1 MKNLNHIF
9 FLYYIMSL
17 SKKMLRDISIN
28 KTQFISIFLMAFLGV
43 FAFCGV
49 CSEYY
54 GLEQTSHD
62 FYTDTN
68 LADGW
73 IYNTTITD
81 EALDEINNF
90 STDSEK
96 QLIVKSVGNFSN
108 DPDITLHFLDTNEI
122 SKFYTT
128 EGEDFN
134 LSDDSGVWLDKRFAD
149 AQNLTVGDNISFTFN
164 GLEIEKEIKGIGY
177 SPEYVYEASP
187 TSIIPDFKDMGFA
200 YLSYKAFPSDIQYN
214 TLLVKFNQT
223 PDEFRDS
230 LDGSVEYLSFTEQT
244 DHVSVNQ
251 FENEMSQHKM
261 IGDVF
266 PIVFILVT
274 FLTLLTTMTRIIS
287 HQRTQ
292 IGVLKAVGYKNRTII
307 LHYMSYGF
315 WLVLAGAIL
324 GLFLGPAIIP
334 RLFYPSMTS
343 RYSLPVWHPGFDM
356 SFVYVALIMVLSSLL
371 VSYLA
376 ARNISKEN
384 PANTMRPKAPNI
396 STSGFLE
403 NSRIWNK
410 ANFNIRW
417 NYRDAKRNKFRA
429 LMAIVGVMGCV
440 ALLISAFGMNDSM
453 ENIKHWEYDDI
464 SHFESKLI
472 IESGASLSDIEDVR
486 KEVNGS
492 TIMEQAIEIKGHGN
506 EKTASLLVLNDTTL
520 ISQTDKDGNSINL
533 SSTDI
538 SLSAKTAES
547 LNVGVGDTIEWHVVG
562 SDDWVSCKITNIHGE
577 PLSQGIILSKEKFD
591 DLDLNYTPTSIITA
605 ENVEGNHD
613 SIKSITTLNEMKN
626 NWDEM
631 SGSVM
636 MMVSILIFFAILLAI
651 VVLYN
656 LGILSFTEIER
667 EIATLKVLGF
677 KTGDLRKLLLTQ
689 NLVFTFIGFI
699 LGIPLGFY
707 LMTLMMNAA
716 GDSLYYI
723 PSLTLGN
730 ILLSG
735 VITFIVSIA
744 VNLLFSSKIKNLN
757 MVEALKDVE

>member
-1 MKNLNHIF
+1 
-9 FLYYIMSL
+9 MSL

-28 KTQFISIFLMAFLGV
+28 KTQFISIFLMAFLGI

>member
-1 MKNLNHIF
+1 
-9 FLYYIMSL
+9 MSL
-17 SKKMLRDISIN
+17 SKKMLRDIKIN
-28 KTQFISIFLMAFLGV
+28 KTQFISIFLMAFLGI

-54 GLEQTSHD
+54 GLEQTSSD

-81 EALDEINNF
+81 DAIDEINNF
-90 STDSEK
+90 TTNSEK
-96 QLIVKSVGNFSN
+96 QLVVQSVANFSN
-108 DPDITLHFLDTNEI
+108 DPDITLHFVEDNEI
-122 SKFYTT
+122 SKFYVSQGQ
-128 EGEDFN
+128 EFN
-134 LSDDSGVWLDKRFAD
+134 LSDESGVWLDKRFAD
-149 AQNLTVGDNISFTFN
+149 AQNLSVGDNISFKFN
-164 GLEIEKEIKGIGY
+164 GIEIEKEIKGIGY

-200 YLSYKAFPSDIQYN
+200 YMSYNAFPSDIKYN
-214 TLLVKFNQT
+214 VLLVKFNQS
-223 PDEFRDS
+223 PNDFKNS
-230 LDGSVEYLSFTEQT
+230 LDDSVEYLSFTKQSE
-244 DHVSVNQ
+244 HVSVSQ
-251 FENEMSQHKM
+251 FNEEMAQHKM

-307 LHYMSYGF
+307 LHFMSYGF

-324 GLFLGPAIIP
+324 GLILGPMIIP
-334 RLFYPSMTS
+334 NLFYPTMTY
-343 RYSLPVWHPGFDM
+343 RYSLPEWNPGFDI
-356 SFVYVALIMVLSSLL
+356 SFVVVATLMVVSSLL

-396 STSGFLE
+396 SSSGFLE
-403 NSRIWNK
+403 KSSLWNK
-410 ANFNIRW
+410 LNFNLRW

-440 ALLISAFGMNDSM
+440 ALLVSAFGMNDSM
-453 ENIKHWEYDDI
+453 DNLKNWEYDDI

-472 IESGASLSDIEDVR
+472 INNGASLSDIDDVR
-486 KEVNGS
+486 KDVNGH
-492 TIMEQAIEIKGHGN
+492 TIMEQAIEIKAQGN
-506 EKTASLLVLNDTTL
+506 ENTASLLTLNDTNL
-520 ISQTDKDGNSINL
+520 ISQTDKNKNPINL
-533 SSTDI
+533 SATDI
-538 SLSAKTAES
+538 SLSAKMAES
-547 LNVGVGDTIEWHVVG
+547 LNVDVGDTIKWHVIG
-562 SDDWVSCKITNIHGE
+562 SDDWVECKITNIHGE
-577 PLSQGIILSKEKFD
+577 PLSQGIILSSDK
-591 DLDLNYTPTSIITA
+591 LDELGLNFTPTSIITSK
-605 ENVEGNHD
+605 NVDKEYD
-613 SIKSITTLNEMKN
+613 SIKSVTTLSEMRE

-631 SGSVM
+631 SGSIM
-636 MMVSILIFFAILLAI
+636 MMVSILIFFAVLLAI

-677 KTGDLRKLLLTQ
+677 KTADLRKLLLTQ
-689 NLVFTFIGFI
+689 NIIFTAIGFI

-707 LMTLMMNAA
+707 LMTLMMDAA
-716 GDSLYYI
+716 GESLYYI

-730 ILLSG
+730 IILSG
-735 VITFIVSIA
+735 VITFAVSIV
-744 VNLLFSSKIKNLN
+744 VNLLFSSKIGNLN

>member
-1 MKNLNHIF
+1 
-9 FLYYIMSL
+9 MSL
-17 SKKMLRDISIN
+17 SKKMLRDIKIN
-28 KTQFISIFLMAFLGV
+28 KTQFISIFLMAFLGI

-54 GLEQTSHD
+54 GLEQTSSD
-62 FYTDTN
+62 FYTNTN

-81 EALDEINNF
+81 DAIDEINNF
-90 STDSEK
+90 TTNSEK
-96 QLIVKSVGNFSN
+96 QLVVQSVANFSN
-108 DPDITLHFLDTNEI
+108 DPDITLHFVEDNEI
-122 SKFYTT
+122 SKFYVSQGQ
-128 EGEDFN
+128 EFN
-134 LSDDSGVWLDKRFAD
+134 LSDESGVWLDKRFAD
-149 AQNLTVGDNISFTFN
+149 AQNLSVGDNISFKFN
-164 GLEIEKEIKGIGY
+164 GIEIEKEIKGIGY

-200 YLSYKAFPSDIQYN
+200 YMSYKAFPSDIKYN
-214 TLLVKFNQT
+214 VLLVKFNQS
-223 PDEFRDS
+223 PDDFKNS
-230 LDGSVEYLSFTEQT
+230 LDDSVEYLSFTKQSE
-244 DHVSVNQ
+244 HVSVSQ
-251 FENEMSQHKM
+251 FNEEMAQHKM

-307 LHYMSYGF
+307 LHFMSYGF

-324 GLFLGPAIIP
+324 GLILGPMIIP
-334 RLFYPSMTS
+334 NLFYPTMTY
-343 RYSLPVWHPGFDM
+343 RYSLPEWNPGFDI
-356 SFVYVALIMVLSSLL
+356 SFVVVAALMVLSSLL

-396 STSGFLE
+396 SSSGFLE
-403 NSRIWNK
+403 KSSLWNRL
-410 ANFNIRW
+410 NFNLRW

-440 ALLISAFGMNDSM
+440 ALLVSAFGMNDSM
-453 ENIKHWEYDDI
+453 DNLKTWEYDDI

-472 IESGASLSDIEDVR
+472 INNGASLSDIDDVR
-486 KEVNGS
+486 KDVNGH
-492 TIMEQAIEIKGHGN
+492 TIMEQAIEIKAQGN
-506 EKTASLLVLNDTTL
+506 EKTASLLILNDTNL
-520 ISQTDKDGNSINL
+520 ISQTDKNKNPL
-533 SSTDI
+533 SLSNTDI
-538 SLSAKTAES
+538 SLSAKMAES
-547 LNVGVGDTIEWHVVG
+547 LNVGVGDTIKWHVIG
-562 SDDWVSCKITNIHGE
+562 SDDWVECKITNIHGE
-577 PLSQGIILSKEKFD
+577 PLSQGIILSSDK
-591 DLDLNYTPTSIITA
+591 LDELGLNFTPTSIITSQ
-605 ENVEGNHD
+605 NVDKEYD
-613 SIKSITTLNEMKN
+613 SIKSVTTLSEMKE

-631 SGSVM
+631 SGSIM

-689 NLVFTFIGFI
+689 NIIFTAIGFI

-707 LMTLMMNAA
+707 LMTLMVDAA
-716 GDSLYYI
+716 GESLYYI

-730 ILLSG
+730 IILSG
-735 VITFIVSIA
+735 VITFAVSIV
-744 VNLLFSSKIKNLN
+744 VNLLFSSKIGNLN

>member
-1 MKNLNHIF
+1 
-9 FLYYIMSL
+9 MSL

-54 GLEQTSHD
+54 GLEQTSQD

-81 EALDEINNF
+81 EALDKINNF

-244 DHVSVNQ
+244 DHVNVNQ

-324 GLFLGPAIIP
+324 GFFLGPAIIP

-384 PANTMRPKAPNI
+384 PADTMRPKAPNI

-677 KTGDLRKLLLTQ
+677 KTGDLRKLLLT
-689 NLVFTFIGFI
+689 
-699 LGIPLGFY
+699 
-707 LMTLMMNAA
+707 
-716 GDSLYYI
+716 
-723 PSLTLGN
+723 
-730 ILLSG
+730 
-735 VITFIVSIA
+735 
-744 VNLLFSSKIKNLN
+744 KN
-757 MVEALKDVE
+757 

>member
-1 MKNLNHIF
+1 
-9 FLYYIMSL
+9 MSL
-17 SKKMLRDISIN
+17 SKKMLRDIKIN
-28 KTQFISIFLMAFLGV
+28 KTQFISIFLMAFLGI

-54 GLEQTSHD
+54 GLEQTSD
-62 FYTDTN
+62 AFYQDTN

-73 IYNTTITD
+73 IYNTTISD
-81 EALDEINNF
+81 EALGEINNH
-90 STDSEK
+90 TTNSER
-96 QLIVKSVGNFSN
+96 QLVVKSVGDFDN
-108 DPDITLHFLDTNEI
+108 DPDITLHFVEDNEI

-149 AQNLTVGDNISFTFN
+149 AQNLTVGDNISFEFN
-164 GLEIEKEIKGIGY
+164 GLNIEKEIKGIGY

-200 YLSYKAFPSDIQYN
+200 YLSHNAFPSDIRYN
-214 TLLVKFNQT
+214 VLLVKFNQN
-223 PDEFRDS
+223 PDDFKDY
-230 LDGSVEYLSFTEQT
+230 LDDNVDHLSFTKQD
-244 DHVSVNQ
+244 DHVSVMQ
-251 FENEMSQHKM
+251 FKEEMDQHKM

-274 FLTLLTTMTRIIS
+274 FLTLLTTMTRIIA

-292 IGVLKAVGYKNRTII
+292 IGVLKAVGYKNRSII

-315 WLVLAGAIL
+315 WLVFAGAFS
-324 GLFLGPAIIP
+324 GLISGPMIIP
-334 RLFYPSMTS
+334 KLFYPTMTS
-343 RYSLPVWHPGFDM
+343 RYSLPQWNPGFDI
-356 SFVYVALIMVLSSLL
+356 SFVLVAALMVLSSLL

-384 PANTMRPKAPNI
+384 PANTMRPKAPNF
-396 STSGFLE
+396 SSSGHLE
-403 NSRIWNK
+403 KSRFWNRM
-410 ANFNIRW
+410 NFNLRW
-417 NYRDAKRNKFRA
+417 NYRDAQRNNFRA

-453 ENIKHWEYDDI
+453 ENLETWEYDDI

-472 IESGASLSDIEDVR
+472 LNNGVLASDIDEVSED
-486 KEVNGS
+486 VNGS
-492 TIMEQAIEIKGHGN
+492 TIMEQAIEIKAQGK
-506 EKTASLLVLNDTTL
+506 EETAMILALNDSDL
-520 ISQTDKDGNSINL
+520 ISQTDSDGNPINL

-538 SLSAKTAES
+538 SLSIKMAER
-547 LNVGVGDTIEWHVVG
+547 LNVGVGDTIKWHIVG
-562 SDDWVSCKITNIHGE
+562 SDDWIECKITNIHGE
-577 PLSQGIILSKEKFD
+577 PLSQGIIMYSDELE
-591 DLDLNYTPTSIITA
+591 DLGLNYTPTSIIT
-605 ENVEGNHD
+605 ENEVTKDYD
-613 SIKSITTLNEMKN
+613 SVKSVTTIGDMKDSWNEMT
-626 NWDEM
+626 E
-631 SGSVM
+631 SVM
-636 MMVSILIFFAILLAI
+636 MMVSILIFFAVLLAI

-689 NLVFTFIGFI
+689 NVIFTAIGFI

-716 GDSLYYI
+716 GESLYYI

-730 ILLSG
+730 IVLSA
-735 VITFIVSIA
+735 VITFTASIV
-744 VNLLFSSKIKNLN
+744 VNLLFSGKIRNLN

>member
-1 MKNLNHIF
+1 
-9 FLYYIMSL
+9 MSL
-17 SKKMLRDISIN
+17 SKKMLRDIKIN
-28 KTQFISIFLMAFLGV
+28 KTQFISIFLMAFLGI

-54 GLEQTSHD
+54 GLEQTSSD

-81 EALDEINNF
+81 DAIDEINNF
-90 STDSEK
+90 TTNSEK
-96 QLIVKSVGNFSN
+96 QLVVQSVANFSN
-108 DPDITLHFLDTNEI
+108 DPDITLHFVEDNEI
-122 SKFYTT
+122 SKFYVSQGQ
-128 EGEDFN
+128 EFN
-134 LSDDSGVWLDKRFAD
+134 LSDESGVWLDKRFAD
-149 AQNLTVGDNISFTFN
+149 AQNLSVGDNISFKFN
-164 GLEIEKEIKGIGY
+164 GIEIEKEIKGIGY

-200 YLSYKAFPSDIQYN
+200 YMSYKAFPSDIKYN
-214 TLLVKFNQT
+214 VLLVKFNQS
-223 PDEFRDS
+223 PDDFKNS
-230 LDGSVEYLSFTEQT
+230 LDDSVEYLSFTKQSE
-244 DHVSVNQ
+244 HVSVSQ
-251 FENEMSQHKM
+251 FNEEMAQHKM

-307 LHYMSYGF
+307 LHFMSYGF

-324 GLFLGPAIIP
+324 GLILGPMIIP
-334 RLFYPSMTS
+334 NLFYPTMTY
-343 RYSLPVWHPGFDM
+343 RYSLPEWNPGFDI
-356 SFVYVALIMVLSSLL
+356 SFVVVAALMVLSSLL
-371 VSYLA
+371 ISYLA

-396 STSGFLE
+396 SSSGFLE
-403 NSRIWNK
+403 KSSLWNRL
-410 ANFNIRW
+410 NFNLRW

-440 ALLISAFGMNDSM
+440 ALLVSAFGMNDSM
-453 ENIKHWEYDDI
+453 DNLKTWEYDDI

-472 IESGASLSDIEDVR
+472 INNGASLSDIDDVR
-486 KEVNGS
+486 KDVNGH
-492 TIMEQAIEIKGHGN
+492 TIMEQAIEIKAQGN
-506 EKTASLLVLNDTTL
+506 EKTASLLILNDTNL
-520 ISQTDKDGNSINL
+520 ISQTDKNKNPL
-533 SSTDI
+533 SLSNTDI
-538 SLSAKTAES
+538 SLSAKMAES
-547 LNVGVGDTIEWHVVG
+547 LNVGVGDTIKWHVIG
-562 SDDWVSCKITNIHGE
+562 SDDWVECKITNIHGE
-577 PLSQGIILSKEKFD
+577 PLSQGIILSSDK
-591 DLDLNYTPTSIITA
+591 LDELGLNFTPTSIITSQ
-605 ENVEGNHD
+605 NVDKEYD
-613 SIKSITTLNEMKN
+613 SIKSVTTLSEMKE

-631 SGSVM
+631 SGSIM
-636 MMVSILIFFAILLAI
+636 MMVSILIFFAVLLAI

-689 NLVFTFIGFI
+689 NIIFTAIGFI

-707 LMTLMMNAA
+707 LMTLMMDAA
-716 GDSLYYI
+716 GESLYYI

-730 ILLSG
+730 IILSG
-735 VITFIVSIA
+735 VITFAVSIV

>member
-1 MKNLNHIF
+1 
-9 FLYYIMSL
+9 MSL

-28 KTQFISIFLMAFLGV
+28 KTQFISIFLMAFLGI

-292 IGVLKAVGYKNRTII
+292 IGVLKAVGYKNRTMI

-472 IESGASLSDIEDVR
+472 IESGASLSDIEDVK

>member
-1 MKNLNHIF
+1 
-9 FLYYIMSL
+9 MSL

-28 KTQFISIFLMAFLGV
+28 KTQFISIFLMAFLGI

-520 ISQTDKDGNSINL
+520 ISQTDKDGNPINL

-591 DLDLNYTPTSIITA
+591 DLDLNYTPTSIITT

>member
-1 MKNLNHIF
+1 
-9 FLYYIMSL
+9 
-17 SKKMLRDISIN
+17 
-28 KTQFISIFLMAFLGV
+28 MAFLGI

-54 GLEQTSHD
+54 GLEQTSSD

-81 EALDEINNF
+81 DAIDEINNF
-90 STDSEK
+90 TTNSEK
-96 QLIVKSVGNFSN
+96 QLVVQSVANFSN
-108 DPDITLHFLDTNEI
+108 DPDITLHFVEDNEI
-122 SKFYTT
+122 SKFYVSQGQ
-128 EGEDFN
+128 EFN
-134 LSDDSGVWLDKRFAD
+134 LSDESGVWLDKRFAD
-149 AQNLTVGDNISFTFN
+149 AQNLSVGDNISFKFN
-164 GLEIEKEIKGIGY
+164 GIEIEKEIKGIGY

-200 YLSYKAFPSDIQYN
+200 YMSYKAFPSDIKYN
-214 TLLVKFNQT
+214 VLLVKFNQS
-223 PDEFRDS
+223 PDDFKNS
-230 LDGSVEYLSFTEQT
+230 LDDSVEYLSFTKQSE
-244 DHVSVNQ
+244 HVSVSQ
-251 FENEMSQHKM
+251 FNEEMAQHKM

-307 LHYMSYGF
+307 LHFMSYGF
-315 WLVLAGAIL
+315 WMVLSGAIL
-324 GLFLGPAIIP
+324 GLILGPMIIP
-334 RLFYPSMTS
+334 NLFYPTMTY
-343 RYSLPVWHPGFDM
+343 RYSLPEWNPGFDI
-356 SFVYVALIMVLSSLL
+356 SFVVVAALMVVSSLL

-396 STSGFLE
+396 SSSGFLE
-403 NSRIWNK
+403 KSSLWNK
-410 ANFNIRW
+410 LNFNLRW

-440 ALLISAFGMNDSM
+440 ALLVSAFGMNDSM
-453 ENIKHWEYDDI
+453 DNLKNWEYDDI

-472 IESGASLSDIEDVR
+472 INNGASLSDIDDVR
-486 KEVNGS
+486 KDVNGH
-492 TIMEQAIEIKGHGN
+492 TIMEQAIEIKAQGN
-506 EKTASLLVLNDTTL
+506 ENTASLLTLNDTNL
-520 ISQTDKDGNSINL
+520 ISQTDKNKNPINL
-533 SSTDI
+533 SATDI
-538 SLSAKTAES
+538 SLSAKMAES
-547 LNVGVGDTIEWHVVG
+547 LNVDVGDTIKWHVIG
-562 SDDWVSCKITNIHGE
+562 SDDWVECKITNIHGE
-577 PLSQGIILSKEKFD
+577 PLSQGIILSSDK
-591 DLDLNYTPTSIITA
+591 LDELGLNFTPTSIITSK
-605 ENVEGNHD
+605 NVDKEYD
-613 SIKSITTLNEMKN
+613 SIKSVTTLSEMRE

-631 SGSVM
+631 SGSIM
-636 MMVSILIFFAILLAI
+636 MMVSILIFFAVLLAI

-677 KTGDLRKLLLTQ
+677 KTADLRKLLLTQ
-689 NLVFTFIGFI
+689 NIIFTAIGFI

-707 LMTLMMNAA
+707 LMTLMMDAA
-716 GDSLYYI
+716 GESLYYI

-730 ILLSG
+730 IILSG
-735 VITFIVSIA
+735 VITFTVSIV
-744 VNLLFSSKIKNLN
+744 VNLLFSSKIGNLN
-757 MVEALKDVE
+757 MVEALKDLE

>member
-1 MKNLNHIF
+1 
-9 FLYYIMSL
+9 MSL
-17 SKKMLRDISIN
+17 SKKMLRDIKIN
-28 KTQFISIFLMAFLGV
+28 KTQFISIFLMAFLGI

-54 GLEQTSHD
+54 GLEQTSSD

-81 EALDEINNF
+81 DAIDEINNF
-90 STDSEK
+90 TTNSEK
-96 QLIVKSVGNFSN
+96 QLVVQSVANFSN
-108 DPDITLHFLDTNEI
+108 DPDITLHFVEDNEI
-122 SKFYTT
+122 SKFYVSQGQ
-128 EGEDFN
+128 EFN
-134 LSDDSGVWLDKRFAD
+134 LSDESGVWLDKRFAD
-149 AQNLTVGDNISFTFN
+149 AQNLSVGDNISFKFN
-164 GLEIEKEIKGIGY
+164 GIEIEKEIKGIGY

-187 TSIIPDFKDMGFA
+187 TSIIPDFKDIGFA
-200 YLSYKAFPSDIQYN
+200 YMSYKAFPSDIKYN
-214 TLLVKFNQT
+214 VLLVKFNQS
-223 PDEFRDS
+223 PDDFKNS
-230 LDGSVEYLSFTEQT
+230 LDDSVEYLSFTKQSE
-244 DHVSVNQ
+244 HVSVSQ
-251 FENEMSQHKM
+251 FNEEMAQHKM

-274 FLTLLTTMTRIIS
+274 FLTLLTSMTRIIS

-307 LHYMSYGF
+307 LHFMSYGF

-324 GLFLGPAIIP
+324 GLILGPMIIP
-334 RLFYPSMTS
+334 NLFYPTMTY
-343 RYSLPVWHPGFDM
+343 RYSLPEWNPGFDI
-356 SFVYVALIMVLSSLL
+356 SFVVVAALMVLSSLL

-396 STSGFLE
+396 SSSGFLE
-403 NSRIWNK
+403 KSSLWNRL
-410 ANFNIRW
+410 NFNLRW

-440 ALLISAFGMNDSM
+440 ALLVSAFGMNDSM
-453 ENIKHWEYDDI
+453 DNLKTWEYDDI

-472 IESGASLSDIEDVR
+472 INNGASLSDIDDVR
-486 KEVNGS
+486 KDVNGH
-492 TIMEQAIEIKGHGN
+492 TIMEQAIEIKAQGN
-506 EKTASLLVLNDTTL
+506 EKTASLLILNDTNL
-520 ISQTDKDGNSINL
+520 ISQTDKNKNPL
-533 SSTDI
+533 SLSNTDI
-538 SLSAKTAES
+538 SLSAKMAES
-547 LNVGVGDTIEWHVVG
+547 LNVGVGDTIKWHVIG
-562 SDDWVSCKITNIHGE
+562 SDDWVECKITNIHGE
-577 PLSQGIILSKEKFD
+577 PLSQGIILSSDK
-591 DLDLNYTPTSIITA
+591 LDELGLNFTPTSIITSQ
-605 ENVEGNHD
+605 NVDKEYD
-613 SIKSITTLNEMKN
+613 SIKSVTTLSEMKE

-631 SGSVM
+631 SGSIM
-636 MMVSILIFFAILLAI
+636 MMVSILIFFAVLLAI

-689 NLVFTFIGFI
+689 NILFTAIGFI

-707 LMTLMMNAA
+707 LMTLMMDAA
-716 GDSLYYI
+716 GESLYYI

-730 ILLSG
+730 IILSG
-735 VITFIVSIA
+735 VITFAVSIV

>member
-1 MKNLNHIF
+1 
-9 FLYYIMSL
+9 MSL

-28 KTQFISIFLMAFLGV
+28 KTQFISIFLMAFLGI

-472 IESGASLSDIEDVR
+472 IESGASLSDIEDVK

-520 ISQTDKDGNSINL
+520 ISQTDKDGNPINL

-605 ENVEGNHD
+605 ENVDGNHD

>member
-1 MKNLNHIF
+1 
-9 FLYYIMSL
+9 MSL

-54 GLEQTSHD
+54 GLEQTSQD

-81 EALDEINNF
+81 EALDKINNF

-230 LDGSVEYLSFTEQT
+230 LDGSVEYLFFTEQT

-334 RLFYPSMTS
+334 GLFYPSMTS

-520 ISQTDKDGNSINL
+520 ISQTDKDGNPINL

-591 DLDLNYTPTSIITA
+591 DLDLNYTPTSIITT

>member
-1 MKNLNHIF
+1 
-9 FLYYIMSL
+9 MSL

-28 KTQFISIFLMAFLGV
+28 KTQFISIFLMAFLGI

-54 GLEQTSHD
+54 GLEQTSQD

-81 EALDEINNF
+81 EALDKINNF

-472 IESGASLSDIEDVR
+472 IESGASLSDIEDVK

>member
-1 MKNLNHIF
+1 
-9 FLYYIMSL
+9 MSL
-17 SKKMLRDISIN
+17 SKKMLRDININ

-54 GLEQTSHD
+54 GLEQTSND

-81 EALDEINNF
+81 EALGEINNF
-90 STDSEK
+90 STNSER
-96 QLIVKSVGNFSN
+96 QLIVKSAANFSN
-108 DPDITLHFLDTNEI
+108 DPDITLHFLEDNEI

-128 EGEDFN
+128 EGKDFN
-134 LSDDSGVWLDKRFAD
+134 ISDDSGIWLDKRFAD

-164 GLEIEKEIKGIGY
+164 GIEIEKEIKGIGY

-214 TLLVKFNQT
+214 TLLVKYNQS
-223 PDEFRDS
+223 PDDFKDS
-230 LDGSVEYLSFTEQT
+230 LDASVGYLSFTKQK

-251 FENEMSQHKM
+251 FENEMAQHKM

-274 FLTLLTTMTRIIS
+274 FLTLLTTMTRIIA

-324 GLFLGPAIIP
+324 GLVLGPAIIP
-334 RLFYPSMTS
+334 GLFYPSMTS
-343 RYSLPVWHPGFDM
+343 RYSLPVWNPGFDM
-356 SFVYVALIMVLSSLL
+356 SFVCVAFIMVLSSLL

-384 PANTMRPKAPNI
+384 PANTMRPKAPSI
-396 STSGFLE
+396 SKSRFLE
-403 NSRIWNK
+403 NSKIWK
-410 ANFNIRW
+410 KLNFNIRW

-429 LMAIVGVMGCV
+429 LMAIIGVMGCV

-472 IESGASLSDIEDVR
+472 IESGASLSDIDDVR
-486 KEVNGS
+486 EKVNGS
-492 TIMEQAIEIKGHGN
+492 TIMEQAIEINGHGN
-506 EKTASLLVLNDTTL
+506 EKTASLLVLNDTNL
-520 ISQTDKDGNSINL
+520 ISQTDKNGNPINL

-547 LNVGVGDTIEWHVVG
+547 LNVAVGDTIEWHIMG
-562 SDDWVSCKITNIHGE
+562 SDDWVTCKITNIHGE
-577 PLSQGIILSKEKFD
+577 PLSQGIIVSKEKFD
-591 DLDLNYTPTSIITA
+591 DLGLNYTSTSIITA
-605 ENVEGNHD
+605 EHVDGDYD
-613 SIKSITTLNEMKN
+613 SIKSISTLNEMKY

-689 NLVFTFIGFI
+689 NFVFTFIGFI

-707 LMTLMMNAA
+707 LMTLMMDAT

-730 ILLSG
+730 VILSG
-735 VITFIVSIA
+735 IITFMVSIG

>member
-1 MKNLNHIF
+1 
-9 FLYYIMSL
+9 MSL
-17 SKKMLRDISIN
+17 SKKMLRDIKIN
-28 KTQFISIFLMAFLGV
+28 KTQFISIFLMAFLGI

-54 GLEQTSHD
+54 GLEQTSSD

-81 EALDEINNF
+81 DAIDEINNF
-90 STDSEK
+90 TTNSEK
-96 QLIVKSVGNFSN
+96 QLVVQSVANFSN
-108 DPDITLHFLDTNEI
+108 DPDITLHFVEDNEI
-122 SKFYTT
+122 SKFYVSQGQ
-128 EGEDFN
+128 EFN
-134 LSDDSGVWLDKRFAD
+134 LSDESGVWLDKRFAD
-149 AQNLTVGDNISFTFN
+149 AQNLSVGDNISFKFN
-164 GLEIEKEIKGIGY
+164 GIEIEKEIKGIGY

-200 YLSYKAFPSDIQYN
+200 YMSYKAFPSDIKYN
-214 TLLVKFNQT
+214 VLLVKFNQS
-223 PDEFRDS
+223 PDDFKNS
-230 LDGSVEYLSFTEQT
+230 LDDSVEYLSFTKQSE
-244 DHVSVNQ
+244 HVSVSQ
-251 FENEMSQHKM
+251 FNEEMAQHKM

-274 FLTLLTTMTRIIS
+274 FLTLLTSMTRIIS

-307 LHYMSYGF
+307 LHFMSYGF

-324 GLFLGPAIIP
+324 GLILGPMIIP
-334 RLFYPSMTS
+334 NLFYPTMTY
-343 RYSLPVWHPGFDM
+343 RYSLPEWNPGFDI
-356 SFVYVALIMVLSSLL
+356 SFVVVAALMVLSSLL

-396 STSGFLE
+396 SSSGFLE
-403 NSRIWNK
+403 KSSLWNRL
-410 ANFNIRW
+410 NFNLRW

-440 ALLISAFGMNDSM
+440 ALLVSAFGMNDSM
-453 ENIKHWEYDDI
+453 DNLKTWEYDDI

-472 IESGASLSDIEDVR
+472 INNGASLSDIDDVR
-486 KEVNGS
+486 KDVNGH
-492 TIMEQAIEIKGHGN
+492 TIMEQAIEIKAQGN
-506 EKTASLLVLNDTTL
+506 EKTASLLILNDTNL
-520 ISQTDKDGNSINL
+520 ISQTDKNKNPL
-533 SSTDI
+533 SLSNTDI
-538 SLSAKTAES
+538 SLSAKMAES
-547 LNVGVGDTIEWHVVG
+547 LNVGVGDTIKWHVIG
-562 SDDWVSCKITNIHGE
+562 SDDWVECKITNIHGE
-577 PLSQGIILSKEKFD
+577 PLSQGIILSSDK
-591 DLDLNYTPTSIITA
+591 LDELGLNFTPTSIITSQ
-605 ENVEGNHD
+605 NVDKEYD
-613 SIKSITTLNEMKN
+613 SIKSVTTLSEMKE

-631 SGSVM
+631 SGSIM

-689 NLVFTFIGFI
+689 NIIFTAIGFI

-707 LMTLMMNAA
+707 LMTLMMDAA
-716 GDSLYYI
+716 GESLYYI

-730 ILLSG
+730 IILSG
-735 VITFIVSIA
+735 VITFAVSIV
-744 VNLLFSSKIKNLN
+744 VNLLFSSKIGNLN

>member
-1 MKNLNHIF
+1 
-9 FLYYIMSL
+9 MSL
-17 SKKMLRDISIN
+17 SKKMLRDIKIN
-28 KTQFISIFLMAFLGV
+28 KTQFISIFLMAFLGI

-54 GLEQTSHD
+54 GLEQTSSD

-81 EALDEINNF
+81 DAIDEINNF
-90 STDSEK
+90 TTNSEK
-96 QLIVKSVGNFSN
+96 QLVVQSVANFSN
-108 DPDITLHFLDTNEI
+108 DPDITLHFVEDNEI
-122 SKFYTT
+122 SKFYVSQGQ
-128 EGEDFN
+128 EFN
-134 LSDDSGVWLDKRFAD
+134 LSDESGVWLDKRFAD
-149 AQNLTVGDNISFTFN
+149 AQNLSVGDNISFKFN
-164 GLEIEKEIKGIGY
+164 GIEIEKEIKGIGY

-200 YLSYKAFPSDIQYN
+200 YMSYKAFPSDIKYN
-214 TLLVKFNQT
+214 VLLVKFNQS
-223 PDEFRDS
+223 PDDFKNS
-230 LDGSVEYLSFTEQT
+230 LDDSVEYLSFTKQSE
-244 DHVSVNQ
+244 HVSVSQ
-251 FENEMSQHKM
+251 FNEEMAQHKM

-274 FLTLLTTMTRIIS
+274 FLTLLTTMTRIIA

-307 LHYMSYGF
+307 LHFMSYGF

-324 GLFLGPAIIP
+324 GLILGPMIIP
-334 RLFYPSMTS
+334 NLFYPTMTY
-343 RYSLPVWHPGFDM
+343 RYSLPEWNPGFDI
-356 SFVYVALIMVLSSLL
+356 SFVVVAALMVLSSLL

-396 STSGFLE
+396 SSSGFLE
-403 NSRIWNK
+403 KSSLWNRL
-410 ANFNIRW
+410 NFNLRW

-440 ALLISAFGMNDSM
+440 ALLVSAFGMNDSM
-453 ENIKHWEYDDI
+453 DNLKTWEYDDI

-472 IESGASLSDIEDVR
+472 INNGASLSDIDDVR
-486 KEVNGS
+486 KDVNGH
-492 TIMEQAIEIKGHGN
+492 TIMEQAIEIKAQGN
-506 EKTASLLVLNDTTL
+506 EKTASLLILNDTNL
-520 ISQTDKDGNSINL
+520 ISQTDKNKNPL
-533 SSTDI
+533 SLSNTDI
-538 SLSAKTAES
+538 SLSAKMAES
-547 LNVGVGDTIEWHVVG
+547 LNVGVGDTIKWHVIG
-562 SDDWVSCKITNIHGE
+562 SDDWVECKITNIHGE
-577 PLSQGIILSKEKFD
+577 PLSQGIILSSDK
-591 DLDLNYTPTSIITA
+591 LDELGLNFTPTSIITSQ
-605 ENVEGNHD
+605 NVDKEYD
-613 SIKSITTLNEMKN
+613 SIKSVTTLSEMKE

-631 SGSVM
+631 SGSIM
-636 MMVSILIFFAILLAI
+636 MMVSILIFFAVLLAI

-689 NLVFTFIGFI
+689 NIIFTAIGFI

-707 LMTLMMNAA
+707 LMTLMVDAA
-716 GDSLYYI
+716 GESLYYI

-730 ILLSG
+730 IILSG
-735 VITFIVSIA
+735 VITFAVSIV

>member
-1 MKNLNHIF
+1 
-9 FLYYIMSL
+9 MSL

-28 KTQFISIFLMAFLGV
+28 KTQFISIFLMAFLGI

-384 PANTMRPKAPNI
+384 PADTMRPKAPNI

-605 ENVEGNHD
+605 ENVEGDHD